1 MKKNHIVD
9 NIEKYYLNGLTK
21 QVVWDIKGGKSTVEF
36 ATETKNAVGKVEFD
50 VPLPDG
56 PLAIYSTDAL
66 LRLLA
71 ITSEEIQIELSKNNT
86 GLVDKL
92 KIQDNK
98 FDLNYHLSDL
108 SIIPEV
114 PNVQSVDY
122 DFKFKVDDEFI
133 SGFLKAHNALEK
145 TEDVTLN
152 TTTTKQGENVVE
164 IVLGERSQHS
174 HKVKFTELA
183 EFTTQS
189 DLIPFSAN
197 VLREILAANKG
208 TEGQIEISNKGL
220 MKLEFNSDESSAEY
234 FVVRQQ

>member
-1 MKKNHIVD
+1 LKKSHIVS

-21 QVVWDIKGGKSTVEF
+21 EVVWNLVGGKATIDF
-36 ATETKNAVGKVEFD
+36 ATETKDAVGQIMFNM
-50 VPLPDG
+50 PLPDG

-66 LRLLA
+66 LRLIN
-71 ITSEEIQIELSKNNT
+71 ITSEEIQIELSKGPT

-98 FDLNYHLSDL
+98 FDLNYHLSDIN
-108 SIIPEV
+108 SMPEV
-114 PNVQSVDY
+114 PNVSETDY
-122 DFKFKVDDEFI
+122 NFSFKVNDDFI
-133 SGFLKAHNALEK
+133 TGFLKAHNALEK
-145 TEDVTLN
+145 VKDVTLN

-164 IVLGERSQHS
+164 IILGERSQHS

-183 EFTTQS
+183 VFETQS
-189 DLIPFSAN
+189 DILPFSAN

-208 TEGQIEISNKGL
+208 IEGTIQVSNKGL
-220 MKLEFNSDESSAEY
+220 MKLEFASEESNAKY